1 MKSILARI
9 MAVLLGA
16 MVALGIAELAVRT
29 LSPQMIGDVVF
40 GYDEELG
47 AIPVP
52 HQRGR
57 KTSPQGQSYSF
68 SHNASGFRGSR
79 EYGPRKQAAF
89 RVLFLGDSFTYG
101 LGVNDEETLPQQ
113 VENILQARHY
123 SVEVINAGNPGAGT
137 DYELKFLQTLGPKLK
152 PDLVVVC
159 FFWNDFYDNAEGEH
173 FSLVQG
179 ELVPQKPHS
188 LTAKKARVE
197 NMPVIGWLLSWS
209 HAANL
214 IKVTTV
220 NLLKRPG
227 KPVNRE
233 RYSLKDAGYDRS
245 LTEKLLGQMVKTAK
259 ALGSGIMFFYLPDEG
274 QVKLYKASGE
284 ISHYEQDFG
293 AMMRGLHEQPYSLT
307 PALSQVPGDI
317 ELPYWGHYR
326 AGTNLAA
333 AQYISGPVEGWLK
346 DRPRP

>member
-1 MKSILARI
+1 
-9 MAVLLGA
+9 
-16 MVALGIAELAVRT
+16 
-29 LSPQMIGDVVF
+29 
-40 GYDEELG
+40 
-47 AIPVP
+47 
-52 HQRGR
+52 
-57 KTSPQGQSYSF
+57 
-68 SHNASGFRGSR
+68 
-79 EYGPRKQAAF
+79 
-89 RVLFLGDSFTYG
+89 VLFLGDSFTYG
-101 LGVNDEETLPQQ
+101 LGVNDEEALPQQ
-113 VENILQARHY
+113 VENLLKTQHY

-197 NMPVIGWLLSWS
+197 NMPVIGWLLSRS

-214 IKVTTV
+214 IKVATV

-233 RYSLKDAGYDRS
+233 RYSLKDAGYDRA
-245 LTEKLLGQMVKTAK
+245 LTEKLLGQMVKTAQ

-293 AMMRGLHEQPYSLT
+293 AMIRGLHEQPYSLT

-333 AQYISGPVEGWLK
+333 ARYVSGPLEGWLK